1 MDYQSEFDRWCENVS
16 EPVLA
21 AQLAEMRERADAQ
34 AIEDAFF
41 QELEFGTGGLRGV
54 LGAGTNRM
62 NIYTVGK
69 ATQGIADYIKT
80 HVGVDGTVAIC
91 FDSRTIRACSPRRLL
106 AFLRPMASPRISIRA
121 WSPPRRFPSRRVT

>member
-41 QELEFGTGGLRGV
+41 QELEFGTEV
-54 LGAGTNRM
+54 FA
-62 NIYTVGK
+62 
-69 ATQGIADYIKT
+69 
-80 HVGVDGTVAIC
+80 
-91 FDSRTIRACSPRRLL
+91 ACS
-106 AFLRPMASPRISIRA
+106 ARA
-121 WSPPRRFPSRRVT
+121 PIA